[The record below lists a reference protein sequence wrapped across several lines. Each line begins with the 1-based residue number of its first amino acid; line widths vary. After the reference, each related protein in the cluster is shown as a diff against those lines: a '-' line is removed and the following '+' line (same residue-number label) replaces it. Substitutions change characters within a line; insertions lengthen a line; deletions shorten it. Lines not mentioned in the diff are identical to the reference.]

1 MADRDHHLPDDFVI
15 VIVGTDVYKLTG
27 EDADVVL
34 HLLARHS
41 PGGSL
46 LPEDDAYDLR
56 N

>member
-1 MADRDHHLPDDFVI
+1 MVNRNSHLPDDFVI

-27 EDADVVL
+27 KDANVVL
-34 HLLARHS
+34 DLLIKHS

-46 LPEDDAYDLR
+46 LPEDDTYDLR